1 LTVHASDAY
10 SDNEFFIPKEGHMDK
25 DELRAWLRLSMT
37 EGVGNDAA
45 RKLLACFGSPQAVFE
60 QTETTLCQVATLKQ
74 APALLTV
81 PNELAVQ
88 CVRTHQW
95 LMNQPD
101 THTHALWTL
110 GDTRYPPE
118 LLQLADPPLMIY
130 VAGQT
135 QRTLGNAV
143 AIVGS
148 RNPTPQGAQTAEQ
161 FGEALSAAGM
171 CVVSGL
177 ALGVD
182 GAAHKGALRGGKVS
196 DDGSARTP
204 HWHTVAVVGT
214 GLDRVYPRQHQTL
227 ANEIAHNGLV
237 ISEYLLGTSP
247 LAHNFPKRNRL
258 IAALGLG
265 TLVVEAAL
273 KSGSLITAKMALDLN
288 REVLAIPGSIHATQS
303 HGCHALIRQGAKLVE
318 NAHDVLE
325 ELQLA
330 PQQQVNLF
338 ADALGADDDTH
349 FAPAEHPLLVHMG
362 YDPVSLDALQAR
374 SGQDTATLQAQLL
387 TLELDGTVGR
397 LPGGLF
403 QRLSM
408 I

>member
-1 LTVHASDAY
+1 
-10 SDNEFFIPKEGHMDK
+10 MDK

-37 EGVGNDAA
+37 DGVGNDAA
-45 RKLLACFGSPQAVFE
+45 RRLLACFGNPQAVFE
-60 QTETTLCQVATLKQ
+60 QTEAVLCQVATPKQ
-74 APALLTV
+74 ARALLAMS
-81 PNELAVQ
+81 NELAVQ

-95 LMNQPD
+95 LTHQPD
-101 THTHALWTL
+101 THNHALWTL
-110 GDTRYPPE
+110 GDAHYPPE
-118 LLQLADPPLMIY
+118 LLQLADPPLLIY

-135 QRTLGNAV
+135 HTRLGNAV

-161 FGEALSAAGM
+161 FGEALSAAGL

-182 GAAHKGALRGGKVS
+182 GAAHKGALRGGKGRAAS
-196 DDGSARTP
+196 D

-227 ANEIAHNGLV
+227 AHDIALHGLL
-237 ISEYLLGTSP
+237 ISEYLLGTAP
-247 LAHNFPKRNRL
+247 LAHNFPKRNRI

-318 NAHDVLE
+318 KAQDVLE

-330 PQQQVNLF
+330 PQQQTHLF
-338 ADALGADDDTH
+338 GDALGQTKDADNAH
-349 FAPAEHPLLVHMG
+349 SFNASEHPLLAHMG
-362 YDPVSLDALQAR
+362 YSPVSLDALQAR
-374 SGQDTATLQAQLL
+374 CGLDTASLQAQLL
-387 TLELDGTVGR
+387 TLELDGAVGR

-403 QRLSM
+403 QRLATV
-408 I
+408 

>member
-1 LTVHASDAY
+1 
-10 SDNEFFIPKEGHMDK
+10 MDK

-37 EGVGNDAA
+37 EGIGNDAA
-45 RKLLACFGSPQAVFE
+45 RRLLSCFGSPQAVFE
-60 QTETTLCQVATLKQ
+60 QTEAALGQIVTPQQ
-74 APALLTV
+74 AQALLRV

-95 LMNQPD
+95 LMHQPD
-101 THTHALWTL
+101 THSHALWTL
-110 GDTRYPPE
+110 GDAHYPRE

-135 QRTLGNAV
+135 ARALGNAI

-148 RNPTPQGAQTAEQ
+148 RNPTPQGTQTAEQ
-161 FGEALSAAGM
+161 FGEALGAAGL

-182 GAAHKGALRGGKVS
+182 GAAHQGALRGGKVR
-196 DDGSARTP
+196 DGASTRAQ

-227 ANEIAHNGLV
+227 AHEIALNGLL
-237 ISEYLLGTSP
+237 ISEYLLGTAP

-318 NAHDVLE
+318 NAQDVLE

-338 ADALGADDDTH
+338 ANAMGDANGTPSDD
-349 FAPAEHPLLVHMG
+349 EHPLLAHMG
-362 YDPVSLDALQAR
+362 YAPVSLDALQAR
-374 SGQDTATLQAQLL
+374 CGLDTATLQAQLL
-387 TLELDGTVGR
+387 TLELDGALGR

-403 QRLSM
+403 QRLAM
-408 I
+408 A

>member
-1 LTVHASDAY
+1 
-10 SDNEFFIPKEGHMDK
+10 MDK
-25 DELRAWLRLSMT
+25 DELRTWLRLSMT
-37 EGVGNDAA
+37 EGIGNDAA
-45 RKLLACFGSPQAVFE
+45 RRLLSCFGSPQAVFE
-60 QTETTLCQVATLKQ
+60 QTEAVLRQVATPQQ
-74 APALLTV
+74 AQALLSV

-95 LMNQPD
+95 LMHQPD
-101 THTHALWTL
+101 THSHALWTL
-110 GDTRYPPE
+110 GDTRYPCE

-135 QRTLGNAV
+135 ARALGNAI

-148 RNPTPQGAQTAEQ
+148 RNPTPQGAQTAAQ
-161 FGEALSAAGM
+161 FGEALSAAGL

-182 GAAHKGALRGGKVS
+182 GAAHQGALRGGKAS
-196 DDGSARTP
+196 DGASIRTQ
-204 HWHTVAVVGT
+204 HWHTVGVVGT

-227 ANEIAHNGLV
+227 AGQMALQGLL
-237 ISEYLLGTSP
+237 ISEYHLGTAP
-247 LAHNFPKRNRL
+247 LAHHFPKRNRI

-273 KSGSLITAKMALDLN
+273 KSGSLITAKMALELN

-318 NAHDVLE
+318 NAQDVLE

-338 ADALGADDDTH
+338 ADALNDGEATGASDN
-349 FAPAEHPLLVHMG
+349 EHPLLTHMAFA
-362 YDPVSLDALQAR
+362 PVSLDALQAR
-374 SGQDTATLQAQLL
+374 CGLDTSSLQAQLL
-387 TLELDGTVGR
+387 TLELDGAVGR

-403 QRLSM
+403 QRLASA
-408 I
+408 

>member
-1 LTVHASDAY
+1 
-10 SDNEFFIPKEGHMDK
+10 MDK

-37 EGVGNDAA
+37 DGVGNDTA
-45 RKLLACFGSPQAVFE
+45 RRLLACFGSPQAVFE
-60 QTETTLCQVATLKQ
+60 QAEAALYQVVTPAQ
-74 APALLTV
+74 AHALMTV

-95 LMNQPD
+95 LTHQPD

-110 GDTRYPPE
+110 GDAHYPKE
-118 LLQLADPPLMIY
+118 LLQLSDPPLMIF
-130 VAGQT
+130 VAGQAW
-135 QRTLGNAV
+135 RTLGNAV
-143 AIVGS
+143 SIVGS
-148 RNPTPQGAQTAEQ
+148 RNPTPQGAQTAAQ
-161 FGEALSAAGM
+161 FGEALCAAGL

-182 GAAHKGALRGGKVS
+182 GAAHKGALRS
-196 DDGSARTP
+196 CTANSA
-204 HWHTVAVVGT
+204 HWQTVAVVGT
-214 GLDRVYPRQHQTL
+214 GLDRVYPRQHQALASEITL
-227 ANEIAHNGLV
+227 HGLL
-237 ISEYLLGTSP
+237 ISEYLLGTAP

-318 NAHDVLE
+318 NAQDVLE

-338 ADALGADDDTH
+338 AAALGEANDV
-349 FAPAEHPLLVHMG
+349 APPSDAHPLLTHMG
-362 YDPVSLDALQAR
+362 FAPVSLDALQAR
-374 SGQDTATLQAQLL
+374 CGLDTATLQAQLL
-387 TLELDGTVGR
+387 TLELDGAVGR

-403 QRLSM
+403 QRLASA
-408 I
+408 